1 VSIHQLAELVKAH
14 VGSTSDVRFVPYAAV
29 FDAQF
34 EDMPRRVPDISKIRQ
49 LIGFEP
55 RVQLAEIITRTAA
68 YWQQRDAVISAA
80 APATLASVRARVNA
94 RLAAAMSGAAL

>member
-1 VSIHQLAELVKAH
+1 MSIEQLAALVKAR

-34 EDMPRRVPDISKIRQ
+34 EDMPRRVPDTSKIRQ

-55 RVQLAEIITRTAA
+55 RVQQCDVTHDSESYTS
-68 YWQQRDAVISAA
+68 QHD
-80 APATLASVRARVNA
+80 
-94 RLAAAMSGAAL
+94 